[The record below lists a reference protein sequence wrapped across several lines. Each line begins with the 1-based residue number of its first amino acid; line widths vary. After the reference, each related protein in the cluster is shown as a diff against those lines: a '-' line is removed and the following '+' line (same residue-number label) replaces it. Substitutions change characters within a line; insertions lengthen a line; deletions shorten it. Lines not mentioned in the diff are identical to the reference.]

1 MPCFNAY
8 FEQEII
14 RNTQLNFKSVHK
26 TGDIRDYAGNS
37 KNRVIK
43 EVRHTCIEMP
53 KAAPK
58 KSICHFHKLEK
69 ILK

>member
-26 TGDIRDYAGNS
+26 TGDIRDYAGDS
-37 KNRVIK
+37 KSRVIK
-43 EVRHTCIEMP
+43 CHSLTMYLDTAKPQSCI
-53 KAAPK
+53 
-58 KSICHFHKLEK
+58 L
-69 ILK
+69 